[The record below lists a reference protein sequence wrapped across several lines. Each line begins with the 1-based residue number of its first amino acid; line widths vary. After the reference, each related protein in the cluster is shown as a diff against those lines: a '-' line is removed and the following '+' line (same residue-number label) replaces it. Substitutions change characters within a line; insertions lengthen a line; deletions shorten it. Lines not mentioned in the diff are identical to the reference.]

1 MIVSIPTTA
10 RRQQRYDHRLRNLV
24 QRMGDVSVATD
35 LGVPRS
41 TARGWLGAAP
51 TVVVGLDVADLTEP
65 ELRQEVLK
73 LRRRVQKL
81 TALLGLALALLRTS
95 GFRLTGE
102 RLPEGRAKRRILRA
116 VDRAREYLPLRA
128 VLRFLRLS
136 PSRFHAWRRRQR
148 ACALDDQSS
157 CPRTSP
163 SRLTPT
169 EVRAIEDMVTS
180 PEYRH
185 VPTGTLAVLAQ
196 RLGTVWASPSTW
208 YRLVR
213 QNGWRRPRLR
223 VHPAKPKIGL
233 RTTYANEMWHID
245 TTVIRLLD
253 GTRAY
258 LHAVIDNFSRRILAW
273 RVADT
278 FAPVNSVTVLLD
290 ASRASA
296 PSDTTPVVLADA
308 GAENVN
314 AQVDALIETGVLRRL
329 LAFTELKFSNSMIEA
344 WWRSL
349 KHQWLFLHSL
359 DSIAT
364 VRRLVAFYVDEHN
377 RVLPHSAFRGQT
389 PDEMYFGTG
398 DTMPAGLASRAA
410 AARRAR
416 IEVNRSTSCATCPS
430 VDAAA

>member
-1 MIVSIPTTA
+1 MIMSMPTTA
-10 RRQQRYDHRLRNLV
+10 RRQHRYDHRLRRLV
-24 QRMGDVSVATD
+24 QATGDVTIATE

-41 TARGWLGAAP
+41 TARGWLGKAP
-51 TVVVGLDVADLTEP
+51 QVVVSLEVTDLSASA
-65 ELRQEVLK
+65 LQQEVLQ
-73 LRRRVQKL
+73 LRRRVKKL
-81 TALLGLALALLRTS
+81 TALLRLALALLRSS
-95 GFRLTGE
+95 GFTLTHA
-102 RLPEGRAKRRILRA
+102 RLPDGRAKLRILRA
-116 VDRAREYLPLRA
+116 VDRAREFVPLQA
-128 VLRFLRLS
+128 LLRFLRLS
-136 PSRFHAWRRRQR
+136 PSRFHAWRRLH
-148 ACALDDQSS
+148 ACGLNDQSS
-157 CPRTSP
+157 CPHTSP
-163 SRLTPT
+163 HRLTPA
-169 EVRAIEDMVTS
+169 EVRVIEDMVTAL
-180 PEYRH
+180 EYRH

-196 RLGTVWASPSTW
+196 RLGKVWVSPSTW

-233 RTTYANEMWHID
+233 RTTRADETWHID

-290 ASRASA
+290 ASRAAA
-296 PSDTTPVVLADA
+296 PSYTAPVVLADA
-308 GAENVN
+308 GVENVN
-314 AQVDALIETGVLRRL
+314 AQVDELIHTGVLRRL
-329 LAFTELKFSNSMIEA
+329 LAFTELQFSNSMIEA

-359 DSIAT
+359 DSVTT

-398 DTMPAGLASRAA
+398 ETVPADLRSRAA
-410 AARRAR
+410 AARRTRLEANRAAR
-416 IEVNRSTSCATCPS
+416 CETCPS